1 MKDVVIIGGGLAGLV
16 NSILL
21 ARNGLD
27 VLLVE
32 KKIYPFH
39 RVCGEYISNE
49 VVPFLRRNALYPD
62 DFEPAIIKTFSLSAI
77 SGKQA
82 SVPLSMGGFGISRF
96 LFDQFLYEKALESGV
111 QFALNQSVDDIS
123 REGQNF
129 VVSYGNG
136 QSASS
141 KLVIGAHGKRSKIDK
156 QLNRPFMEKRSPFI
170 GVKYHLKTD
179 FPKDLIAL
187 HNFPGGYCGISKIES
202 DTYNV
207 CYLSRTE
214 NLKAFGSIAEMEKAV
229 LYQNPRLKAIFENS
243 DFLFDAPEV
252 INEISFEKKETV
264 NNGILMSGDSA
275 GLITPLC
282 GNGMA
287 MAIHSAKILSEI
299 ITSHYPNDVFDLKAI
314 EKEYARKWKQQFAR
328 RLWVGRQSQNLFG
341 THFTSNI
348 GVGLVGSLPF
358 LAKRIIAQTH
368 GKTF

>member
-1 MKDVVIIGGGLAGLV
+1 MRDVIIIGGGLAGLV

-21 ARNGLD
+21 ARTGLD
-27 VLLVE
+27 VLLIE
-32 KKIYPFH
+32 KKSYPFH

-49 VVPFLRRNALYPD
+49 VVPFLRRNGLYPD
-62 DFEPAIIKTFSLSAI
+62 HFEPASIKQFSLSAI

-82 SVPLSMGGFGISRF
+82 SVSLSMGGFGISRF
-96 LFDQFLYEKALESGV
+96 QFDQFLYEKAVESGV
-111 QFALNQSVDDIS
+111 EFALNQSVDDVS
-123 REGQNF
+123 REGQGF

-136 QSASS
+136 QSTSS
-141 KLVIGAHGKRSKIDK
+141 RLVIGAHGKRSKIDK
-156 QLNRPFMEKRSPFI
+156 QLSRPFMEKRSPFV
-170 GVKYHLKTD
+170 GVKYHVKTD
-179 FPKDLIAL
+179 FPNDLIAL
-187 HNFPGGYCGISKIES
+187 HNFPGGYCGISKVES

-229 LYQNPRLKAIFENS
+229 LHQNPRLKSIFENS

-252 INEISFEKKETV
+252 INEISFEKKETI
-264 NNGILMSGDSA
+264 NNDIFMCGDSA

-287 MAIHSAKILSEI
+287 MAIHSAKILSET
-299 ITSHYPNDVFDLKAI
+299 ITSHHRNDAFDLAAI
-314 EKEYARKWKQQFAR
+314 EKEYAQKWRQQFAR

-348 GVGLVGSLPF
+348 GVGLVGGLPF

-368 GKTF
+368 GRPF

>member
-1 MKDVVIIGGGLAGLV
+1 MKDVIIIGGGLAGLV
-16 NSILL
+16 NGILL

-32 KKIYPFH
+32 KKSYPFH

-49 VVPFLRRNALYPD
+49 VVPFLRRNGLYPD

-82 SVPLSMGGFGISRF
+82 AVPLFMGGFGVSRYV
-96 LFDQFLYEKALESGV
+96 FDQFLYEKALESGV
-111 QFALNQSVDDIS
+111 TFALNQSVDDIVK
-123 REGQNF
+123 EDQTF

-136 QSASS
+136 RSATTR
-141 KLVIGAHGKRSKIDK
+141 LVIGAHGKRSKVDK
-156 QLNRPFMEKRSPFI
+156 QLNRSFIEKRSPFI
-170 GVKYHLKTD
+170 GVKYHVKTD
-179 FPKDLIAL
+179 FPTDLIAL
-187 HNFPGGYCGISKIES
+187 HNFPGGYCGISKVENN
-202 DTYNV
+202 TYNV

-214 NLKAFGSIAEMEKAV
+214 NLKTFGSIAEMEKAV
-229 LYQNPRLKAIFENS
+229 LCQNPRIKDIFKNS

-252 INEISFEKKETV
+252 INEISFEKKETAK
-264 NNGILMSGDSA
+264 NGILMSGDSA

-287 MAIHSAKILSEI
+287 MAIHSAKILSEVI
-299 ITSHYPNDVFDLKAI
+299 ISQRQQDLFGLAAI
-314 EKEYARKWKQQFAR
+314 ENEYTQKWKEQFSK

-341 THFTSNI
+341 THLTSNI

-368 GKTF
+368 GRPF

>member
-1 MKDVVIIGGGLAGLV
+1 MRDVIIIGGGLAGLV

-21 ARNGLD
+21 ARTGLD
-27 VLLVE
+27 VLLIE
-32 KKIYPFH
+32 KKSYPFH

-49 VVPFLRRNALYPD
+49 VVPFLRRNGLYPD
-62 DFEPAIIKTFSLSAI
+62 DFEPASLKQFSLSAI

-82 SVPLSMGGFGISRF
+82 SVSLSMGGFGISRF
-96 LFDQFLYEKALESGV
+96 QFDQFLYEKALESGV
-111 QFALNQSVDDIS
+111 EFALNQSVDHVS
-123 REGQNF
+123 REGQHF

-141 KLVIGAHGKRSKIDK
+141 RLVIGAHGKRSKIDK
-156 QLNRPFMEKRSPFI
+156 QLNRPFIEKRSPFV
-170 GVKYHLKTD
+170 GVKYHVKTD

-187 HNFPGGYCGISKIES
+187 HNFPGGYCGISKVEN

-207 CYLSRTE
+207 CYLSRTQ
-214 NLKAFGSIAEMEKAV
+214 NLKAFGSISEMEMAV
-229 LYQNPRLKAIFENS
+229 LYQNPRLKELFENS

-264 NNGILMSGDSA
+264 SNSILMSGDSA

-287 MAIHSAKILSEI
+287 MAIHSAKILSEVI
-299 ITSHYPNDVFDLKAI
+299 ISQRRNDGFGLAAI
-314 EKEYARKWKQQFAR
+314 EKEYAQKWKQQFAG

-348 GVGLVGSLPF
+348 GVGLVGGLPF

-368 GKTF
+368 GRPF